1 MNHAATAERPFE
13 IGVRAG
19 HGHTVVTVSGEDD
32 VFTAPRLR
40 QVLFDPV
47 LCSQQRIVVD
57 LDGVT
62 FMDSTG
68 IGTLVAAR
76 RWLASREAEIGLVC
90 GPGPAL
96 RLLEMVSLDKVFEI
110 HASVTAATEGP

>member
-19 HGHTVVTVSGEDD
+19 HGHTVVTVSGEVD

-96 RLLEMVSLDKVFEI
+96 RLLEMVSLDKVFDLHE
-110 HASVTAATEGP
+110 SVDAATGAA